1 MIDYKNEDALVLFSG
16 GQDSTTC
23 LYWAKKTFRNVSVL
37 CISYGQRHSLEVV
50 VARKIAEKANVSF
63 KELDASLISQLA
75 PNSLTDS
82 SITMDE
88 EQPDGTFPNTFVP
101 GRNLLFLTFAATI
114 AYSKNISNIVIG
126 VSEADY
132 SGYPDCRSD
141 FIRSANATIN
151 LAMESDFKIHTPLM
165 SLDKAGVWQM
175 ADELGVFDII
185 KNDTLTCYKGVAGEG
200 CGECPAC
207 KLRKKGLEQYLASR

>member
-23 LYWAKKTFRNVSVL
+23 LYWAKKTFRNVSAL

-207 KLRKKGLEQYLASR
+207 KLRKKGHEQYLASR

>member
-23 LYWAKKTFRNVSVL
+23 LYWAKKTFRNVSAL

-50 VARKIAEKANVSF
+50 VARKIAEKADVSF

-207 KLRKKGLEQYLASR
+207 KLRKKGHEQYLASR

>member
-23 LYWAKKTFRNVSVL
+23 LYWAKKTFRNVSAL

-50 VARKIAEKANVSF
+50 VARKIAENANVSF

-88 EQPDGTFPNTFVP
+88 KQPDGTFPNTFVP

-151 LAMESDFKIHTPLM
+151 LALESDFKIHTPLM

-207 KLRKKGLEQYLASR
+207 KLRKKGHEQYLASR

>member
-23 LYWAKKTFRNVSVL
+23 LYWAKKTFRNVSAL

-126 VSEADY
+126 VSKADY

-207 KLRKKGLEQYLASR
+207 KLRKKGHEQYLASR